1 MEIVIVLVVIGVV
14 ALVAWPFL
22 ARGSAEQP
30 RTPADQGE
38 VTDTSVIPPARPDRP
53 VPGSRTDRE
62 RHGMP

>member
-1 MEIVIVLVVIGVV
+1 MEIVIVLVVLGVV

-22 ARGSAEQP
+22 ARRSGERA
-30 RTPADQGE
+30 RTPPDQGG
-38 VTDTSVIPPARPDRP
+38 VTDTSVIPPAHPDRP